1 MEYKKRQDGSWRRR
15 VRGGRAAGT
24 GRLAAR
30 RRSRRKRGRR
40 WFAGSSFLRIG
51 ALLRSLPGTC
61 RPGGGRETRRSET
74 SWFEAGRFVEKE
86 CSRRTGGRH
95 RATRSAVALSSETGA
110 AVVCRLVVPPNR
122 RLAALAA
129 RHLPP
134 WRRLGGGM
142 VRGRIF
148 EAEGNLRRCAASG
161 RYLDLWRF
169 QRNSSR
175 S

>member
-1 MEYKKRQDGSWRRR
+1 MSGRSRMRGSMEYKKRPDGSRRS

-24 GRLAAR
+24 VRLAAR

-40 WFAGSSFLRIG
+40 RFAGSSFLRIG

-74 SWFEAGRFVEKE
+74 SWFEAGRFVEKA
-86 CSRRTGGRH
+86 CSRRTGDRH
-95 RATRSAVALSSETGA
+95 RATRCAAALSSETGA
-110 AVVCRLVVPPNR
+110 AAVCRLVVPPNR

-134 WRRLGGGM
+134 LAEVGRRDGSRQDI
-142 VRGRIF
+142 RGR
-148 EAEGNLRRCAASG
+148 R
-161 RYLDLWRF
+161 
-169 QRNSSR
+169 
-175 S
+175 